1 MRQIEG
7 EHKRYLYQI
16 KTTTT
21 MAPSEKNNYLKVIYR
36 AAEATAIK
44 TMTVVYRNPKFKNR
58 YYVTTNY
65 KI

>member
-1 MRQIEG
+1 
-7 EHKRYLYQI
+7 
-16 KTTTT
+16 